1 MSELAT
7 FFIGIDLSDP
17 FAKRRRACV
26 RAVLEPDLECTFDK
40 WQYDATGATIVPKHL
55 VSAFHIIA
63 IDCPQG
69 LAGNSKRRMRLSER
83 ILGTAGK
90 STYDFLTIGQPYA
103 GLVYGSVKLFYS
115 LCICRNFNLYG
126 LQKAEQCEANL
137 IEVHPGSAWLSLAG
151 QQLRNKKSPGG
162 KRERYALLVR
172 CGLKFEPKYSLEMPP
187 SHDQLDAA
195 LAAYTAYLF
204 RNGKTIDFGEKP
216 FEDTDC
222 GVLREGIIIQPDI
235 RDLNLGEP

>member
-1 MSELAT
+1 MGEVAT

-17 FAKRRRACV
+17 FARRRRACA
-26 RAVLEPDLECTFDK
+26 RAILGPDLKCTFDE
-40 WQYDATGATIVPKHL
+40 WQYDATGSTIVPKHL
-55 VSAFHIIA
+55 VSVPHIIA
-63 IDCPQG
+63 IDGPQG
-69 LAGNSKRRMRLSER
+69 LSANSKRRMRLSER

-90 STYDFLTIGQPYA
+90 SPYDFLTIGQPYA

-126 LQKAEQCEANL
+126 LQKAEQGEANL
-137 IEVHPGSAWLSLAG
+137 IEVYLGSAWLSLAR
-151 QQLRNKKSPGG
+151 QHLRNKKLPEGR
-162 KRERYALLVR
+162 RERYAILAR
-172 CGLKFEPKYSLEMPP
+172 FGLNFEPKYNLEMPP

-204 RNGKTIDFGEKP
+204 RNGKTKDFGEKP

-222 GVLREGIIIQPDI
+222 AVFREGIIIQP
-235 RDLNLGEP
+235 NL